1 MYSSYR
7 YAVLAALAG
16 SLAACAGNQK
26 AVKPSTD
33 VTDAAPAAPASAP
46 VASEPTLEKGAC
58 RSDADCGDGQSCAS
72 GRCVAAA
79 ASCEPARVHFA
90 FDSYQLD
97 PKSTESLRTSARCVA
112 DRKAAA
118 LLVEGHCDERGTQAY
133 NVALGSRRAE
143 VVKKYLKDMGVS
155 AKIETVSFGSE
166 IPLVQG
172 SDEKAWSENRRAE
185 LRLPGE
191 QRSDGGTVAAH

>member
-1 MYSSYR
+1 MSPSYR
-7 YAVLAALAG
+7 FALLALAG
-16 SLAACAGNQK
+16 GLAACAGNQK
-26 AVKPSTD
+26 AVKASTD
-33 VTDAAPAAPASAP
+33 VVDAAPAAPASAP

-58 RSDADCGDGQSCAS
+58 RADSDCGDGQTCTS
-72 GRCVAAA
+72 GRCVAAT
-79 ASCEPARVHFA
+79 ASCEPVRVHFA

-97 PKSTESLRTSARCVA
+97 AKSTEALRESARCVG

-133 NVALGSRRAE
+133 NVALGARRAE
-143 VVKKYLKDMGVS
+143 VVKKYLKDLGVS
-155 AKIETVSFGSE
+155 ARIETVSFGSE

-185 LRLPGE
+185 LKLPGE
-191 QRSDGGTVAAH
+191 KRSDGGLVAAH